1 MGPPRANHYF
11 WGTRVD
17 KNQELWLRQ
26 IIGRRRFIV
35 GVGGAVILAS
45 CGSDGGEIAAT
56 DTTAAVDPTAA
67 PGATSAPAATAVPA
81 TAVPQPAA
89 GTPQSGGTLRVGVVG
104 STNDLMDGQY
114 LVSRADQV
122 RLVSSWESL
131 ANYDDDFNIS
141 YEHGLAEEIEAVE
154 LDKYVIRIKDGIEF
168 HNGKTVGA
176 EDLIYS
182 FQRLIDPELGIAPNL
197 AEFIGPDSMTKLD
210 DRTVEFNLLAP
221 SVAFKIGLAGY
232 AATIVPEGY
241 ERFDGDITNQIGTGA
256 FKVKSFT
263 PGSESV
269 HVRHENYWGEAYL
282 DEVQIIDFADQSAL
296 VNALSSADI
305 DVALDVPFA
314 QASTIEA
321 NEDLSLLESTAGN
334 WQTITMRVDVPPFDD
349 VRVRQAMR
357 LIVDR
362 EEMVQR
368 VLSGHGSIGNDM
380 YGLLDGSYPK
390 DFPQRTQDI
399 EKAKALLAEAGQ
411 SDISIELFAPDDTA
425 GLPELATA
433 FAAQAQAAGIDV
445 TATVLDGG
453 TYWGSEYTE
462 RAFATSYWSTRPYLN
477 QVAAGSLPTATYKE
491 TKWPPEGS
499 NFEELYNQ
507 ALGEV
512 DDNKRNEIIREM
524 QMQEYEDGGNIIA
537 YFQNL
542 LDGHANYVKGA
553 VARPNLLNF
562 DHFGRGW
569 KNIWIEQ

>member
-1 MGPPRANHYF
+1 MSEDRGSDDQKLF
-11 WGTRVD
+11 
-17 KNQELWLRQ
+17 LSSS
-26 IIGRRRFIV
+26 IGRRKFIII
-35 GVGGAVILAS
+35 GGSAAFLAA
-45 CGSDGGEIAAT
+45 CGSGDS
-56 DTTAAVDPTAA
+56 TAA
-67 PGATSAPAATAVPA
+67 PAVTGDATAAPAAATSAPAAATAAPAATAVPTVA
-81 TAVPQPAA
+81 P
-89 GTPQSGGTLRVGVVG
+89 GTPQRGGTLRVGVVG

-122 RLVSSWESL
+122 RLVSSWEGI
-131 ANYDDDFNIS
+131 ANYDDDFNIAYDHS
-141 YEHGLAEEIEAVE
+141 LAEEIEDLA
-154 LDKYVIRIKDGIEF
+154 LDKYVVRLKEGIEF
-168 HNGKTVGA
+168 HNGKTVSA
-176 EDLIYS
+176 DDLIYS
-182 FQRLIDPELGIAPNL
+182 MQRLINPELGPLAPNL
-197 AEFIGPDSMTKLD
+197 VEFLGNDSMTKLD
-210 DRTVEFNLLAP
+210 DRTVEFNLTKP

-241 ERFDGDITNQIGTGA
+241 ERFDGDPTTQIGTGA
-256 FKVKSFT
+256 FKLKSFT

-269 HVRHENYWGEAYL
+269 HVRHENYWGESYL

-314 QASTIEA
+314 QASTIES
-321 NEDLSLLESTAGN
+321 NPDLSLLESTAGN

-349 VRVRQAMR
+349 PRVRQAMR

-368 VLSGHGSIGNDM
+368 VLSGHGTVGNDM
-380 YGLLDGSYPK
+380 YGLLDGSYPA
-390 DFPQRTQDI
+390 DFPQREQNI
-399 EKAKALLAEAGQ
+399 ELAKQLLAEAGQ
-411 SDISIELFAPDDTA
+411 SDLSIELFAPDDTA
-425 GLPELATA
+425 GLAEYATA
-433 FAAQAQAAGIDV
+433 FAAQAAEAGIDV

-453 TYWGSEYTE
+453 TYWGPEYTQ

-477 QVAAGSLPTATYKE
+477 QVGAGSLPTATYQE

-499 NFEELYNQ
+499 NFEELYTQ
-507 ALGEV
+507 ALAEV
-512 DDNKRNEIIREM
+512 DDEKRNAIIREM
-524 QMQEYEDGGNIIA
+524 QTQEYEEGGNIIS